1 MAEMPKT
8 VQRRRRCMRHV
19 AGPRSPSPCRSPRWG
34 GSESRVLFFV
44 VVQRGAAGCFVGGDA
59 IVTVEPAAEI
69 EEDAALGAE
78 RPVLGIGGFATDR
91 AAPRGAGGGGFAH
104 GA

>member
-19 AGPRSPSPCRSPRWG
+19 AGPRSPSPCPSPRWG
-34 GSESRVLFFV
+34 GRESRVLFFV
-44 VVQRGAAGCFVGGDA
+44 VVQGGAAGRFVGGDA

-78 RPVLGIGGFATDR
+78 RPVLGIGGGCAQSGGPG
-91 AAPRGAGGGGFAH
+91 AAGGG
-104 GA
+104 